1 MDVLFFILAAV
12 VLGAVGQLTL
22 KIGMGNIGQVDMI
35 SLENLFRMFTNPV
48 IIAGLTVYV
57 VGTVFWLMALS
68 KKELSYVYPF
78 LAITIILVMILSKF
92 ILHETMGVYRI
103 AGIAVIICGILL
115 VSRS

>member
-1 MDVLFFILAAV
+1 MDVLIVILTANL
-12 VLGAVGQLTL
+12 LGALGQLTL
-22 KIGMGNIGQVDMI
+22 KIGMGNVGQVDTL
-35 SLENLFRMFTNPV
+35 SVEKLVQMFTNPI

-92 ILHETMGVYRI
+92 VLHETIGMYRI